1 LNPKIS
7 LNRAGFARRLDS
19 PSVELFFCLVLFS
32 IPVIIAFAHGI
43 DRPFHQEPDAGIN
56 WVYQTL
62 LVTEGPRQTSWD
74 HPAYVHLLLMGAW
87 YLVLDGIGILSASTL
102 SEVQAAP
109 SLRDAFVDL
118 IVAGRVFSGIFVG
131 LMAVMFYTGLRNLAG
146 RRVVAVVASL
156 FLVFTTG
163 FVEQTIRIHTE
174 LFSALFTY
182 ASFFLVLAAAR
193 NLGWRGFLWLALA
206 ATSAT
211 LAMLAKMQA
220 LPLLLALPLVALLV
234 GGRTPVAWADP
245 IARESTGKVL
255 VVATACLAISVIA
268 MAMMMAQMTVLDQT
282 PRFVSARVFQA
293 AMAAYLLLAMVLYS
307 LSYRPHWKP
316 FILGPC
322 ALAAGISIGLY
333 FLFISHYPKLFQI
346 VVNYVDHMA
355 GYSFIA
361 NMSFQDSQGASSDI
375 VVAIAQT
382 VLDNLRSALH
392 RSFLVFSEERINL
405 IAPLYWSLG
414 LGALAVLGLGKWRL
428 AAQLFLFLAIAL
440 GMEAFCRLRSFAGW
454 YYVYVEPWIIIGN
467 VQLGSFILERVS
479 TDSRKAAYRYVFIG
493 VSVFWLLALPGSLLG
508 AFEDRRYTLE
518 ASYCGDNYSRAP
530 RLPGLVCFDSDS
542 LWGCPS

>member
-19 PSVELFFCLVLFS
+19 PSFELFFCLVLFS

-43 DRPFHQEPDAGIN
+43 GRPFHQEPDAGIT

-131 LMAVMFYTGLRNLAG
+131 LMAVMFYTGLRSLAG
-146 RRVVAVVASL
+146 RRVVAIVASL

-234 GGRTPVAWADP
+234 GRPTPVAWADP
-245 IARESTGKVL
+245 IARESTGRVL
-255 VVATACLAISVIA
+255 VVVTACLAISVIA
-268 MAMMMAQMTVLDQT
+268 MAMMMAQLTVLDQT
-282 PRFVSARVFQA
+282 PRVVSARVFQA
-293 AMAAYLLLAMVLYS
+293 VMAIYLLLAMVLYS

-333 FLFISHYPKLFQI
+333 FLFISHYPKLFQ
-346 VVNYVDHMA
+346 VVVDYVDHMA
-355 GYSFIA
+355 GYSSPISMA
-361 NMSFQDSQGASSDI
+361 SQGGHGSSNDLFLF
-375 VVAIAQT
+375 VTHT
-382 VLDNLRSALH
+382 VLDNLRNVLH
-392 RSFLVFSEERINL
+392 RSFLVFGEERSNL
-405 IAPLYWSLG
+405 ITPLYWTLG
-414 LGALAVLGLGKWRL
+414 LGAVAVLVLGRWRL

-467 VQLGSFILERVS
+467 VQLCSFVLERAS
-479 TDSRKAAYRYVFIG
+479 IDSRKAVYRSVFVG
-493 VSVFWLLALPGSLLG
+493 VSVFWLLAVPGSLLA
-508 AFEDRRYTLE
+508 AFEDRQYALQ

-530 RLPGLVCFDSDS
+530 KLPGLVCFESE
-542 LWGCPS
+542 